1 MNANSKRGIQALAGL
16 YCIGFLVQAA
26 MAQTVQ
32 AGTDLW
38 ASASPVTFNIGGI
51 GPVDFCG
58 APPVDPTVWGLPP
71 GTDTG
76 NADTVVER
84 LSGADLSG
92 GPATIP
98 IEIVALSLTS
108 CAPITVDFGGGP
120 NLWDVRVGLSQL
132 GPSQGAMVI
141 QGGPSG
147 GTFDSTFFVRPVFTF
162 TEVGN
167 PLVNHVIDGQQLV
180 FWANNVPWSPVPP
193 PGALLIPG
201 PFGDPRVNFHVGAPP
216 GMMDFFFPTPIPFGG
231 NGGHWMVSNAVPEP
245 AACVV
250 LVTGLM
256 GLLRKRRR

>member
-1 MNANSKRGIQALAGL
+1 MNANCMQGFRAFAGVASLALL
-16 YCIGFLVQAA
+16 FPIGA
-26 MAQTVQ
+26 AQTVE

-38 ASASPVTFNIGGI
+38 ATASPVTLNIGGV

-76 NADTVVER
+76 NADTVVR
-84 LSGADLSG
+84 RPFDGDLTG
-92 GPATIP
+92 GSATIP
-98 IEIVALSLTS
+98 IEIVELSLMS

-120 NLWDVRVGLSQL
+120 TLWDVDVSLSSL
-132 GPSQGAMVI
+132 GPSQGAIIV
-141 QGGPSG
+141 QGGLSG
-147 GTFDSTFFVRPVFTF
+147 GTFDSTFVVRPLFTF

-180 FWANNVPWSPVPP
+180 FWAHNVPWSPVPP

-216 GMMDFFFPTPIPFGG
+216 GNMDFFFPNPVPFGG
-231 NGGHWMVSNAVPEP
+231 DGNWTVSNAVPEP
-245 AACVV
+245 AACIV
-250 LVTGLM
+250 LATGLV
-256 GLLRKRRR
+256 GLLRKRRS